1 MNSLNAPP
9 PLLLRL
15 PEDLATN
22 LQSLLSSPSPPTS
35 TSLLPEE
42 PDGPPKLSLS
52 YLGLGGCCAH
62 QAEGKSAE
70 EWYFY
75 MPFKINSQEEIDMM
89 TWVSVKRLEKTGET
103 YGLRR

>member
-1 MNSLNAPP
+1 
-9 PLLLRL
+9 
-15 PEDLATN
+15 
-22 LQSLLSSPSPPTS
+22 
-35 TSLLPEE
+35 
-42 PDGPPKLSLS
+42 
-52 YLGLGGCCAH
+52 LGLGGCCAH